1 MTDTMNKL
9 FFRIGFVVCVL
20 FSMLSCGVSEMKNR
34 LKDVESYIMEHPDSA
49 LAVLDSMDR
58 TLLTTDRLK
67 AHHALLHAMAL
78 DKNYIDVTDDSLAS
92 VALDYYSR
100 KGPKKYEA
108 RSRYYLGLSYFYA
121 GDLSKAILEFTRA
134 EEVSEM
140 SDSLYLAMI
149 KTIQGHVYIQ
159 THNDVEA
166 LNCYKKSYDLFS
178 QLSMDFYMR
187 VAEYGL
193 AKAYFNVGDV
203 VASDSI
209 LRKLSSPA
217 DADSNSLI
225 SDVLADRAYMCI
237 TQPSPDYHQ
246 GVYIYEKILREYDNV
261 TWLYKDYWAY
271 AYALLC
277 EDRSDSSN
285 SIIDTLSQI
294 DTSLTAKYWLY
305 QIEKKRG
312 NVEKALS
319 LLEKSVTMN
328 NTEVINVLKQSLFL
342 SQREYYE
349 SQYREASLMVRVKNQ
364 MMILMVC
371 LSVFI
376 LLLILYIIHRY
387 ASRQRTEKEKMMEY
401 VEEIKRQLVQAKD
414 EDYPLLKKRFIDLYK
429 SRFETIGTL
438 CEQYLQ
444 NKDRTDVEKV
454 MYQKMLLMIE
464 EIRNDNVRKVKFE
477 SLLNSEL
484 DGIMQNFRNEMPKS
498 KEWEV
503 TMFSYL
509 VAGFDATMICRLMDM
524 PLNNVYAYKRRL
536 KLKIEDKKPEH
547 SAQFLEM
554 IS

>member
-1 MTDTMNKL
+1 MKELILKL
-9 FFRIGFVVCVL
+9 TCLALVIPTL
-20 FSMLSCGVSEMKNR
+20 FSCSSPAAQRTLN
-34 LKDVESYIMEHPDSA
+34 DVESYIMERPDSA

-178 QLSMDFYMR
+178 QLSMNFYMR

-225 SDVLADRAYMCI
+225 SDVLADRAYMCV
-237 TQPSPDYHQ
+237 TQPNPDYHQ

-285 SIIDTLSQI
+285 TIIDTLSQI

-364 MMILMVC
+364 MMILIVC

-376 LLLILYIIHRY
+376 LLLILYIVHRY
-387 ASRQRTEKEKMMEY
+387 ASRQRIEKEKMMEY
-401 VEEIKRQLVQAKD
+401 VEEIKRQLVQAKE
-414 EDYPLLKKRFIDLYK
+414 EDYPMLKKRFIDLYK

-509 VAGFDATMICRLMDM
+509 VAGFDATMISRLMDM

-547 SAQFLEM
+547 YVQFLEM

>member
-1 MTDTMNKL
+1 MTGTMNKL
-9 FFRIGFVVCVL
+9 FFRIGSLICGL
-20 FSMLSCGVSEMKNR
+20 FAMLSCGVSEMKNR
-34 LKDVESYIMEHPDSA
+34 LKDVESYIMERPDSA

-178 QLSMDFYMR
+178 RLSMDFYMR

-193 AKAYFNVGDV
+193 AKAYFNVGNV

-209 LRKLSSPA
+209 LCKLSSPT

-285 SIIDTLSQI
+285 TIIDTLSQI

-444 NKDRTDVEKV
+444 NKDRNDVEKV

-509 VAGFDATMICRLMDM
+509 VAGFDATMISRLMDM

-547 SAQFLEM
+547 SDQFLEM

>member
-1 MTDTMNKL
+1 MKELTLKL
-9 FFRIGFVVCVL
+9 TCLALVIPTL
-20 FSMLSCGVSEMKNR
+20 FSCSSPAVQRTLN
-34 LKDVESYIMEHPDSA
+34 DVETYIMDRPDSA

-121 GDLSKAILEFTRA
+121 GDLSKAILETTKA
-134 EEVSEM
+134 EEVAVGN
-140 SDSLYLAMI
+140 DSLYLGFVKVLQADI
-149 KTIQGHVYIQ
+149 YSK
-159 THNDVEA
+159 THNDVEV
-166 LNCYKKSYDLFS
+166 LNSLQQAYDIYT
-178 QLSMDFYMR
+178 QLSLSYYIN
-187 VAEYGL
+187 VAQLRISKALYNSGCASRADSLLCFLTTNEYVDRKI
-193 AKAYFNVGDV
+193 KAYALTDRAFIKTV
-203 VASDSI
+203 DSI
-209 LRKLSSPA
+209 PDCALATSMYE
-217 DADSNSLI
+217 N
-225 SDVLADRAYMCI
+225 VLK
-237 TQPSPDYHQ
+237 DY
-246 GVYIYEKILREYDNV
+246 GPEFMTL
-261 TWLYKDYWAY
+261 KDYWAY
-271 AYALLC
+271 AFSLEQIGRSGES
-277 EDRSDSSN
+277 EDFVSQLFQIDSSV
-285 SIIDTLSQI
+285 
-294 DTSLTAKYWLY
+294 TAYYWRY
-305 QIEKKRG
+305 RIEKYKG
-312 NVEKALS
+312 NDLAALPFLEKALIKNNI
-319 LLEKSVTMN
+319 EVTE
-328 NTEVINVLKQSLFL
+328 TLKQSVARI
-342 SQREYYE
+342 QKDYYE
-349 SQYREASLMVRVKNQ
+349 SQYREAALLVRLRNQ
-364 MMILMVC
+364 MIVLVLSLSIL
-371 LSVFI
+371 LI
-376 LLLILYIIHRY
+376 LLLCYMVNRY
-387 ASRQRTEKEKMMEY
+387 VNRQRVEREKMMEY

-444 NKDRTDVEKV
+444 NKDRNDVEKV

-509 VAGFDATMICRLMDM
+509 VAGFDATMISRLMDM

-547 SAQFLEM
+547 SDQFLEM